1 MLGAAAAA
9 LAFGPE
15 AWHAFLGQLG
25 SGTGRYLLDG
35 DPVLLKI
42 QSVYAGVA
50 HLTGHNGVAWLL
62 HGITALAAAAL
73 ALQLWLRRPQA
84 QEETRAAA
92 LIGAAFLATPYAWT
106 YDMPAFGVAALFLVR
121 AMLRDGALPWDRPL
135 LAIAAVLPFL
145 ALDPKPF
152 VGVVVWWIV
161 LFLAWRRDRA
171 WRAGRF
177 SPAVSAPMS

>member
-1 MLGAAAAA
+1 
-9 LAFGPE
+9 
-15 AWHAFLGQLG
+15 
-25 SGTGRYLLDG
+25 
-35 DPVLLKI
+35 
-42 QSVYAGVA
+42 
-50 HLTGHNGVAWLL
+50 
-62 HGITALAAAAL
+62 
-73 ALQLWLRRPQA
+73 
-84 QEETRAAA
+84 
-92 LIGAAFLATPYAWT
+92 
-106 YDMPAFGVAALFLVR
+106 VAALFLVR
-121 AMLRDGALPWDRPL
+121 AMLRDGALPWDRTL